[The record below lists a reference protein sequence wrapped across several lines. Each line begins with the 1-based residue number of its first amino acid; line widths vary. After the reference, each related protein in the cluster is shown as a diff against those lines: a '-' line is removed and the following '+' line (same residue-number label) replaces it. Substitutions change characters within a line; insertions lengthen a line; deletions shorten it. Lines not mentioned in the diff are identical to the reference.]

1 MADLNELKDINSDLP
16 LTSFPNTIDNLE
28 SFSDANDEINSVI
41 AQYKS
46 LLKQGATS
54 EAESLYEQYSLKQ
67 YIVSSYILNKIQQM
81 IIACERTI
89 SSVKKYFSFSE
100 SEPTGTTA
108 QPNGYIWGKILS
120 TGASFKKVL
129 LKLKDNGTYVNV
141 FPQTTA
147 DNVLISEDDTETVKD
162 KLETKMDKENPTG
175 TGALSINRKGL
186 TTIPIGENSVALG
199 NGCTAQGKNAISMG
213 DECHAGGL
221 DSVAMGKYCQSL
233 REGSITQGKGLV
245 ANSAHQIVQGKYN
258 TIGNYAYILGG
269 GTSLSD
275 TKNLFTVDW
284 DGNSAFSGDVT
295 FLGGK
300 SVSDIANDVTDL
312 TNNLSGLKI
321 FKMTENTR
329 YLFGYDLGRN
339 VLLIST
345 HPTEEYCGMWIACLT
360 RKTDDNLYLYSLNKI
375 CGGDGDG
382 DLQIY
387 RTTSTS
393 TSDASGAGIYYTTA
407 VGANI
412 NPVIFA
418 INLNGVK

>member
-1 MADLNELKDINSDLP
+1 MADLEDIKSVNMDLP
-16 LTSFPNTIDNLE
+16 LTNFPDTIDEWE
-28 SFSDANDEINSVI
+28 SYSDADDEINSIIVR
-41 AQYKS
+41 YKN
-46 LLKQGATS
+46 LVKQGES
-54 EAESLYEQYSLKQ
+54 QKAEELYEQYSLKK
-67 YIVSSYILNKIQQM
+67 YIIGANFLNKIQQM

-199 NGCTAQGKNAISMG
+199 NECTAQGKNAISMG

-284 DGNSAFSGDVT
+284 DGNAKANSFTADGDVIFSGN
-295 FLGGK
+295 K
-300 SVSDIANDVTDL
+300 SL
-312 TNNLSGLKI
+312 TNIVNGLNGLKI
-321 FKMTENTR
+321 TQMVEDQPLYHGAN
-329 YLFGYDLGRN
+329 LGTN
-339 VLLIST
+339 VLIIST
-345 HPTEEYCGMWIACLT
+345 HPNKLACGMWIATLCRDT
-360 RKTDDNLYLYSLNKI
+360 APETADNQPYTYNMVTMHGAEKVHFACHVSTDISK
-375 CGGDGDG
+375 
-382 DLQIY
+382 
-387 RTTSTS
+387 
-393 TSDASGAGIYYTTA
+393 AGITYWAPEGTS
-407 VGANI
+407 
-412 NPVIFA
+412 PVVFA
-418 INLNGVK
+418 INLKMGW